1 MIIETEALTKLYGK
15 KVGCKNISIAVQEGQ
30 IYAFLGPNGAGKS
43 TFIKMLT
50 GLIFPTSGKAQI
62 LGKPLGDVEI
72 RKNLGYLPENFRYQD
87 WMTGQDLL
95 SFHASLYKLDKSIIK
110 AKIEEVLELVNL
122 KGSEK
127 YKIGTYSKGMQ
138 QRIGI
143 ASSLL
148 CDPQLIIMDEPTSAL
163 DPIGRKEVRIILM
176 KLKDS
181 GKTIFLNSHL
191 LSEVEMLC
199 DNVAII
205 NKGSIIKEGPLDK
218 ILYGSTTLEI
228 HGDNIDG
235 SVLQKLRKIDKNM
248 TYEKDR
254 IRIQVKGNEDIAF
267 ISELIIKNG
276 GRLYSLIPHKETLE
290 NAFIRLIEGENYDK

>member
-15 KVGCKNISIAVQEGQ
+15 KVGCKNISISVQEGQ

-163 DPIGRKEVRIILM
+163 DPIGRKEVRNILM

-235 SVLQKLRKIDKNM
+235 SLLQKLRKIDKNM

-254 IRIQVKGNEDIAF
+254 IRIKVKGNEDIAF

-290 NAFIRLIEGENYDK
+290 NAFIRLIEGEKYDK